1 MTFVN
6 LGASEGRTAGAHRA
20 IPGGREQARGIAAA
34 KAIGAFP
41 AHADGG
47 GGGGDAIGAGE
58 DVEEAEL
65 AVGSPAVP
73 AAWLGNGAAIPV
85 RLHRPVWSTKRRL

>member
-1 MTFVN
+1 MTSVN

-20 IPGGREQARGIAAA
+20 IPGGREQARGLAAT

-47 GGGGDAIGAGE
+47 GGGGDAISAGE

-65 AVGSPAVP
+65 AVGGPAVP
-73 AAWLGNGAAIPV
+73 AAWLAVAAV